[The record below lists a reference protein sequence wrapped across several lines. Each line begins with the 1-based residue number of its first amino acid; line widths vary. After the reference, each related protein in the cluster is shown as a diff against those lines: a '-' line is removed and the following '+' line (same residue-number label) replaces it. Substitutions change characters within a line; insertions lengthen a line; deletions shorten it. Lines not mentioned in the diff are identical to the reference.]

1 MRSRNKKWVSGE
13 LETNENLLKE
23 AKENKGKWS
32 EIFENENDIHL
43 EIGCGKGDFVI
54 GMSEKNPNINYI
66 AMEKESQVIARAVRK
81 LRELEEIDGI
91 ERNIIFVLGDAND
104 IMEYFEIGE
113 IKNIFLNFS
122 DPWRNRKKW
131 NKRRL
136 THRGFLEKYITLL
149 NGCGAIIQKTDNRD
163 LFEFSLNEFC
173 FMDLR
178 LENISLDLHNSEFEE
193 NVVTEY
199 EEKFS
204 NQGMPIYRVEAHIRK
219 IK

>member
-1 MRSRNKKWVSGE
+1 MRARNKKWVDGE
-13 LETNENLLKE
+13 LESNENLERE
-23 AKENKGKWS
+23 AKENKGKWR
-32 EIFENENDIHL
+32 EIFENDNDIHL

-54 GMSEKNPNINYI
+54 GMSQQNPNINYV
-66 AMEKESQVIARAVRK
+66 AMEKEPQVIAKAVRK

-91 ERNIIFVLGDAND
+91 ERNILFVLGDANELL
-104 IMEYFEIGE
+104 EYFEVGE
-113 IKNIFLNFS
+113 IKGVYLNFS

-136 THRGFLEKYITLL
+136 THRGFLQKYLTLL
-149 NGCGAIIQKTDNRD
+149 DGQGAVIQKTDNRD

-173 FMDLR
+173 FMDFKLK
-178 LENISLDLHNSEFEE
+178 NISLDLHNSEFEG

-204 NQGMPIYRVEAHIRK
+204 SQGMPIYRVEAYVRQQ
-219 IK
+219 